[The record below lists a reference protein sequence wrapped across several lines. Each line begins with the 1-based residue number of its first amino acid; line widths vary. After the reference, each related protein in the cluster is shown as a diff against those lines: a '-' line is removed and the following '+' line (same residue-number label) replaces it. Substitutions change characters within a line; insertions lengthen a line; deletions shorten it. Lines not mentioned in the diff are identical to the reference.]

1 MLKQLINEC
10 IIDMH
15 LHVDGALLIKSGLA
29 QPSGVDM
36 AWVQVF
42 RNGREEVYL
51 PGSSLKG
58 VLRSH
63 AERIARTLN
72 PVAACDPFGQKD
84 DPAGR
89 SCSLCFEKIKDE
101 RKERKEKEPNSI
113 ESYRDACL
121 ICKLFGSTW
130 FVGRLATADAYA
142 VGETP
147 TPSRRDG
154 VGIDRFSGGSSHG
167 AKFELEVIT
176 KGKFKT
182 TLHLRNF
189 ELWQLG
195 LVGFVLQ
202 DLKDGLIRIG
212 SGKSRGLG
220 KVHGEVQSV
229 AIHYLGLKESPQQNG
244 HLLLSGTG
252 QLMGEEMAEAY
263 DMKESWQESSG
274 AIHKGVA
281 PIPYSG
287 KITSNGLRTSAV
299 FDKDTFPWHEF
310 GPFWVNRVRNFEDKL
325 KDHRRGGEK

>member
-10 IIDMH
+10 IIDLR

-63 AERIARTLN
+63 AERIARSLN
-72 PVAACDPFGQKD
+72 PTAACDPFGQKD
-84 DPAGR
+84 DPLGR
-89 SCSLCFEKIKDE
+89 SCSQCFDKINDE
-101 RKERKEKEPNSI
+101 RKKAGKQGLNSI
-113 ESYRDACL
+113 ESYHHSCL

-142 VGETP
+142 VDDP
-147 TPSRRDG
+147 PIPSRRDG

-176 KGKFKT
+176 TGAFAT

-195 LVGFVLQ
+195 LLGFVLQ

-220 KVHGEVQSV
+220 KIHGEARSV
-229 AIHYLGLKESPQQNG
+229 TVHYLGRDEHLQQNG
-244 HLLLSGTG
+244 HFMLSGV
-252 QLMGEEMAEAY
+252 GEHLNAKQAEDY
-263 DMKESWQESSG
+263 GMIESWQENNG
-274 AIHKGVA
+274 PLQKGVVA
-281 PIPYSG
+281 VPYTG
-287 KITSNGLRTSAV
+287 EIKSNGLRTTAI
-299 FDKDTFPWHEF
+299 FLGDALWQQL
-310 GPFWVNRVRNFEDKL
+310 GPFWVRRALQF
-325 KDHRRGGEK
+325 KDALEGQRRGGGR